1 MNYHTHTD
9 NKTNEILI
17 QRIEQ
22 ALAVLRNGGIIL
34 VTDDYDRENEGDFI
48 SLASETGIDT
58 VNFMIT
64 EGRGLVCQA
73 ITAERAE
80 ELDLPLMVQRNNA
93 VHQTNFTVS
102 VDYLHGTTTGISCA
116 DRAATIQAMCSPDA
130 KPEDFGRPGH
140 MFPLIAHPEG
150 LSARRGHTEAAV
162 CLAELAGSY
171 PSGIICE
178 VLNPDGSMARGQ
190 ELQNIADEYD
200 MPFLSIEEI
209 TQYLEIAAG
218 HGQSAE
224 HNSQE
229 ALCKR

>member
-1 MNYHTHTD
+1 MNSNTNTD
-9 NKTNEILI
+9 RKHNEALI

-22 ALAVLRNGGIIL
+22 ALAVLRSGGIIL
-34 VTDDYDRENEGDFI
+34 VTDDFDRENEGDFI
-48 SLASETGIDT
+48 SLASETGADT

-80 ELDLPLMVQRNNA
+80 ELDLPLMVQKNNA
-93 VHQTNFTVS
+93 VHETNFTVS
-102 VDYLHGTTTGISCA
+102 IDYLHGTTTGISCA
-116 DRAATIQAMCSPDA
+116 DRAATIQAMCSPDT

-140 MFPLIAHPEG
+140 MFPLIAHPGG

-162 CLAELAGSY
+162 CLAELTGAY

-178 VLNPDGSMARGQ
+178 VLNPDGSMARGP
-190 ELQNIADEYD
+190 ELQEIADEHG

-209 TQYLEIAAG
+209 TQYLEISAG
-218 HGQSAE
+218 LEKSAE
-224 HNSQE
+224 HNAQE